1 MSFFNNDEKIE
12 ELEKRIKELEERLQ
26 KLEEATD
33 TILWSLPVITKRLYL
48 IRLVLPY
55 IA

>member
-1 MSFFNNDEKIE
+1 MSLFNDEKIE

-33 TILWSLPVITKRLYL
+33 LYSGLSRL
-48 IRLVLPY
+48 
-55 IA
+55 